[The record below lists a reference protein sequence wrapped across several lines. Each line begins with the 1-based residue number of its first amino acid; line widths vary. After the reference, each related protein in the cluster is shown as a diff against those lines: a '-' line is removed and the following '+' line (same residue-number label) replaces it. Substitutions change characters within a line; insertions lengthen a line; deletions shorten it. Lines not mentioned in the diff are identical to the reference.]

1 MESGLPL
8 DIKKYPD
15 KILRSKCQV
24 VEEITENEIRIFE
37 MMVYT
42 MQYFGGIGLA
52 APQVGI
58 PSRLIIAGVGNRI
71 VKLAN
76 PQIIETKGRDKMA
89 EGCLSIPNIRVEV
102 KRPYEVVIEGIN
114 EKGKLT
120 QIKAKGLLAR
130 VLQHEIDHLNGK
142 LIIDYMG
149 IFGKLKLK
157 LKG

>member
-1 MESGLPL
+1 
-8 DIKKYPD
+8 
-15 KILRSKCQV
+15 
-24 VEEITENEIRIFE
+24 

>member
-1 MESGLPL
+1 
-8 DIKKYPD
+8 
-15 KILRSKCQV
+15 
-24 VEEITENEIRIFE
+24 
-37 MMVYT
+37 
-42 MQYFGGIGLA
+42 
-52 APQVGI
+52 
-58 PSRLIIAGVGNRI
+58 
-71 VKLAN
+71 
-76 PQIIETKGRDKMA
+76 MA

>member
-114 EKGKLT
+114 EKGKLI

>member
-157 LKG
+157 LKR